1 MIEVLDADITRLEV
15 DAIANAANTQLKH
28 GGGVAGAISRAGG
41 PEIQAESNEKAPIG
55 FGFFDLL
62 AIGGAEIERPG
73 QVVVQLRVTRRGR
86 RLLRRRKRLVLAL
99 EATFASPA
107 GTVTEFRSVT
117 VVRKAALLPAHM
129 GR

>member
-1 MIEVLDADITRLEV
+1 GTVELKGSHCGNGLLCATDDALRESIELTLADYQ
-15 DAIANAANTQLKH
+15 QL
-28 GGGVAGAISRAGG
+28 GLRGLLRPEAVAFGLASPSSGAL
-41 PEIQAESNEKAPIG
+41 NVKLEKAPIG

-99 EATFASPA
+99 EATFAGPA
-107 GTVTEFRSVT
+107 GTVTEFRS
-117 VVRKAALLPAHM
+117 
-129 GR
+129 